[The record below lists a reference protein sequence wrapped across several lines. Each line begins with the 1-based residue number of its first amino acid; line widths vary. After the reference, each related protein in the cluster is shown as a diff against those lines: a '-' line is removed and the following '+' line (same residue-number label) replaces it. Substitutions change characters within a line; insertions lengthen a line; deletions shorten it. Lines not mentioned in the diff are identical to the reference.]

1 MCEFKLDATV
11 QLQQVVFR
19 SKCADCFTLLYH
31 KGYSGI
37 EGFQLILAGGKKFLQ
52 SKFTVA
58 SCAYFMASQMM

>member
-11 QLQQVVFR
+11 QLQQVVFK

-37 EGFQLILAGGKKFLQ
+37 EGFQLILAGGEKSFYKVSLL
-52 SKFTVA
+52 
-58 SCAYFMASQMM
+58 